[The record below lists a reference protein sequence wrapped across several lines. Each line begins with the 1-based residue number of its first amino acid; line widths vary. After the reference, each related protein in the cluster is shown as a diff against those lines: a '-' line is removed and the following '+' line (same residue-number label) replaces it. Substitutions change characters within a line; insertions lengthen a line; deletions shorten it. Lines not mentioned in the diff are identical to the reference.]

1 MDEATAEL
9 LSRHL
14 DGDLDAAETRRL
26 EQRLATEPGLAV
38 ELEALR
44 RLQLQV
50 RSVAERMQLPAD
62 LEAPPRL
69 PGRGAAAFPRRV
81 PPAVRWLGLAA
92 GLALAVTVAVEVAHK
107 PAQLPAPDTATRSP
121 GAPAVASPQAAGT
134 TPAPAPAAAPP
145 RSDDEVAETDAAS
158 PAEPAPPAAKA
169 DRKRLQRL
177 EHGAPPAAEQKQSA
191 VATGRAAGAPTE
203 VLAASE
209 GALADRAGQPPPNE
223 TAAAAAPGRERAD
236 PAATDEAARE
246 REPARHAASSEQAAF
261 AGITAGAAKQEGA
274 AAARLELIGEDGA
287 VLGML
292 ALPAA
297 APAPGSRLVVT
308 VAAGV
313 IVAIEPEAADA
324 VADPAFDG
332 LIGRQL
338 PGVAD
343 GRYVGVV
350 VGRDPVP

>member
-9 LSRHL
+9 LSRFL
-14 DGDLDAAETRRL
+14 DGDLDAAEIRLL

-50 RSVAERMQLPAD
+50 RSVAERMQLPAE

-69 PGRGAAAFPRRV
+69 PGHGAAPLPRRV

-92 GLALAVTVAVEVAHK
+92 GLALAVTVALELSRR
-107 PAQLPAPDTATRSP
+107 PPSPPAPARDAAP
-121 GAPAVASPQAAGT
+121 PAAAAPAVASPAPPRVQALEPA
-134 TPAPAPAAAPP
+134 APAPA
-145 RSDDEVAETDAAS
+145 DELT
-158 PAEPAPPAAKA
+158 K
-169 DRKRLQRL
+169 
-177 EHGAPPAAEQKQSA
+177 
-191 VATGRAAGAPTE
+191 
-203 VLAASE
+203 
-209 GALADRAGQPPPNE
+209 
-223 TAAAAAPGRERAD
+223 AAAAPSAESSQTAARPAQSHLPPPD
-236 PAATDEAARE
+236 PQLPAATREKRTAAVGGRGPAASAEALEEADTARADRAPE
-246 REPARHAASSEQAAF
+246 PGSREPAAANEAAGQHEPADSAVPTEQAAF
-261 AGITAGAAKQEGA
+261 AGIAAGAAKQEGA
-274 AAARLELIGEDGA
+274 AGARLELIGEDGVPVA
-287 VLGML
+287 AL

-308 VAAGV
+308 VAGGA
-313 IVAIEPEAADA
+313 IATIEPEAADA
-324 VADPAFDG
+324 VADPALAGF
-332 LIGRQL
+332 IGRQL

>member
-44 RLQLQV
+44 QLQLQV

-107 PAQLPAPDTATRSP
+107 PVELPAPDTATRSP
-121 GAPAVASPQAAGT
+121 EAPAAASPQAAGT
-134 TPAPAPAAAPP
+134 APVPAPAAAPP
-145 RSDDEVAETDAAS
+145 RSDVEVAETDAAS
-158 PAEPAPPAAKA
+158 PAEAAPPAAKA
-169 DRKRLQRL
+169 DRKRLQRQ

-191 VATGRAAGAPTE
+191 VATGQAAGAQTE

-223 TAAAAAPGRERAD
+223 TAAAAPGRERAE
-236 PAATDEAARE
+236 PAAVDKVAAFSGLA
-246 REPARHAASSEQAAF
+246 EPAAV
-261 AGITAGAAKQEGA
+261 AKDSRGV
-274 AAARLELIGEDGA
+274 RLELAGEDGV
-287 VLGML
+287 VLGTL

-297 APAPGSRLVVT
+297 SADAGSRFAVT

-313 IVAIEPEAADA
+313 IVAIEPEAPGSALDE
-324 VADPAFDG
+324 
-332 LIGRQL
+332 LIGHRVTGL
-338 PGVAD
+338 PD